1 MNNKRSQQGKV
12 AVVTGSS
19 SGIGF
24 ETSLLLARKRFYT
37 YATMRNLNKSQKI
50 NDIAEKENLPLKVLQ
65 LDVTDD
71 KSVKVAINQIRD
83 ESSRI
88 DVLVNNAGYDVMG
101 AVEDLS
107 IDEFKSQFETN
118 FFGVIRVTKEVI
130 PIMRNQG
137 SGNIINVSSVGG
149 RIGIPLNT
157 AYISSKFALE
167 GLSESMRYELD
178 QFGIDVILI
187 EPGVVK
193 TNFFENA
200 DVVNINTT
208 NNNKTSLYSQLTQK
222 LFEGFEPMLKSDS
235 SSSLPSDVAEVIYQ
249 TIESSNRQ
257 VRYLVGKDADSIIKT
272 RQNLSDKEFE
282 NWIKE
287 SIFQQKRFHT
297 LINKFYFHLILIGIF

>member
-1 MNNKRSQQGKV
+1 MENKRSQQGKV

-24 ETSLLLARKRFYT
+24 ETSLLLARKGFYT

-50 NDIAEKENLPLKVLQ
+50 NDVVEKENLPLKILQ

-71 KSVKVAINQIRD
+71 KSVKDAIRQITD

-88 DVLVNNAGYDVMG
+88 DVLVNNAGYGVMG

-137 SGNIINVSSVGG
+137 NGNIINVSSIGG
-149 RIGIPLNT
+149 KIGLPLNS
-157 AYISSKFALE
+157 AYISSKFAIE
-167 GLSESMRYELD
+167 GLSESIRYELE

-200 DVVNINTT
+200 DVVVNNNDNNTSTT
-208 NNNKTSLYSQLTQK
+208 NNITSPYSQLTQK
-222 LFEGFEPMLKSDS
+222 LFEGFEPMLNS
-235 SSSLPSDVAEVIYQ
+235 SSSSVSSDVAEVIYQ
-249 TIESSNRQ
+249 AIESNNRD
-257 VRYLVGKDADSIIKT
+257 VRYPVGKDAVSIIKT
-272 RQNLSDKEFE
+272 RQNLSDKELE

-287 SIFQQKRFHT
+287 SIFQQKGFIH
-297 LINKFYFHLILIGIF
+297 

>member
-1 MNNKRSQQGKV
+1 MDNKRSEKEKV
-12 AVVTGSS
+12 AVVIGCS

-24 ETSLLLARKRFYT
+24 ETSLLLARKGFYT

-50 NDIAEKENLPLKVLQ
+50 KDIAEKESLPLKILQ

-71 KSVKVAINQIRD
+71 KSVKDAIREITY

-88 DVLVNNAGYDVMG
+88 DVLVNNAGFDIMG

-107 IDEFKSQFETN
+107 IDDYKSQFETN

-130 PIMRNQG
+130 PIMRNHG
-137 SGNIINVSSVGG
+137 GGNIVNISSVGG

-167 GLSESMRYELD
+167 GLSESMRYELEP
-178 QFGIDVILI
+178 FGIDVILI

-200 DVVNINTT
+200 DIVINNNNTT
-208 NNNKTSLYSQLTQK
+208 SNQPSLYSHFSKK
-222 LFEGFEPMLKSDS
+222 LYEGFEPMLNS
-235 SSSLPSDVAEVIYQ
+235 SSSSVSSDVAEMIYQ
-249 TIESSNRQ
+249 AIESSNHEI
-257 VRYLVGKDADSIIKT
+257 RYLVGKDAVSIINT

-287 SIFQQKRFHT
+287 SIFQQKGFIHQ
-297 LINKFYFHLILIGIF
+297 

>member
-137 SGNIINVSSVGG
+137 GGNIINISSVGG

-157 AYISSKFALE
+157 AYISSKFAVE
-167 GLSESMRYELD
+167 GLSESMRYELE

-287 SIFQQKRFHT
+287 SIFQQKGFVR
-297 LINKFYFHLILIGIF
+297 

>member
-257 VRYLVGKDADSIIKT
+257 VRYLVGKDANSIIKT

-287 SIFQQKRFHT
+287 SIFQQKGFVR
-297 LINKFYFHLILIGIF
+297 

>member
-1 MNNKRSQQGKV
+1 MSIVNNKRGSQEKV
-12 AVVTGSS
+12 VVVTGSS

-24 ETSLLLARKRFYT
+24 ETSLLLARKGFYT
-37 YATMRNLNKSQKI
+37 FATMRNLNKSQKI
-50 NDIAEKENLPLKVLQ
+50 KDIAKNENLSLKVLQ

-71 KSVKVAINQIRD
+71 KSVKDAFRQIND

-88 DVLVNNAGYDVMG
+88 DVLVNNAGYGAIG
-101 AVEDLS
+101 AVEEMSL
-107 IDEFKSQFETN
+107 DEFKSQFETN

-137 SGNIINVSSVGG
+137 NGNIINVSSVGG
-149 RIGIPLNT
+149 KIGIPLNS

-167 GLSESMRYELD
+167 GLSESMRYELA

-200 DVVNINTT
+200 DVVINNNATT
-208 NNNKTSLYSQLTQK
+208 NNNKTSAYSQLNQK
-222 LFEGFEPMLKSDS
+222 LFEGFEPMLNS
-235 SSSLPSDVAEVIYQ
+235 SASSVSSDVAEVIYQ
-249 TIESSNRQ
+249 AIGSTNRQ
-257 VRYLVGKDADSIIKT
+257 VRYPVGKDAVSIFKM
-272 RQNLSDKEFE
+272 RQKLSDKEFE

-287 SIFQQKRFHT
+287 SIFHKKSF
-297 LINKFYFHLILIGIF
+297 IN

>member
-1 MNNKRSQQGKV
+1 MDNKRSQQGKV

-24 ETSLLLARKRFYT
+24 ETSLLLARKGFYT

-50 NDIAEKENLPLKVLQ
+50 NDVVEKENLPLKVLQ
-65 LDVTDD
+65 LDVTHD
-71 KSVKVAINQIRD
+71 KSVKDAIRQITD

-88 DVLVNNAGYDVMG
+88 DVLVNNAGYGVMG

-107 IDEFKSQFETN
+107 LDEFKSQFETN

-137 SGNIINVSSVGG
+137 NGNIINVSSIGG
-149 RIGIPLNT
+149 KIGLPLNS
-157 AYISSKFALE
+157 AYISSKFAIE
-167 GLSESMRYELD
+167 GLSESMRYELE

-200 DVVNINTT
+200 DVVVNNNDNNTSTT
-208 NNNKTSLYSQLTQK
+208 NNIISPYSQLTQK
-222 LFEGFEPMLKSDS
+222 LFEGFEPMLNS
-235 SSSLPSDVAEVIYQ
+235 SSSSVSSDVAEVIYQ
-249 TIESSNRQ
+249 AIESNNRDI
-257 VRYLVGKDADSIIKT
+257 RYPVGKDAVSIIKT
-272 RQNLSDKEFE
+272 RQNLSDKELE

-287 SIFQQKRFHT
+287 SIFQQKGFIH
-297 LINKFYFHLILIGIF
+297 

>member
-1 MNNKRSQQGKV
+1 MNNKRYPQEKV
-12 AVVTGSS
+12 AVITGCS

-24 ETSLLLARKRFYT
+24 ETSLLLARKGFYT

-50 NDIAEKENLPLKVLQ
+50 NDIAKNENLPLKVLQ

-71 KSVKVAINQIRD
+71 RSVKDAINQIKD

-137 SGNIINVSSVGG
+137 GGNIVNISSVGG
-149 RIGIPLNT
+149 RIAIPLNT

-167 GLSESMRYELD
+167 GLSESMRYELE

-193 TNFFENA
+193 SNFFENA
-200 DVVNINTT
+200 DIVNINTT
-208 NNNKTSLYSQLTQK
+208 SNQTSLYSEFTQK
-222 LFEGFEPMLKSDS
+222 LFEGFEPMLKSN

-249 TIESSNRQ
+249 AIESSNRE
-257 VRYLVGKDADSIIKT
+257 VRYLVGHDAVSIINA

-287 SIFQQKRFHT
+287 SIFQQKGFIHQ
-297 LINKFYFHLILIGIF
+297 

>member
-1 MNNKRSQQGKV
+1 MNKEDRQEKV

-24 ETSLLLARKRFYT
+24 ETSLLLSRNGFHT
-37 YATMRNLNKSQKI
+37 YATMRNLSKSKKI

-65 LDVTDD
+65 LDVTDN
-71 KSVKVAINQIRD
+71 KSVKDSINQIKNER
-83 ESSRI
+83 SRI

-101 AVEDLS
+101 AVEDISL
-107 IDEFKSQFETN
+107 DEFKSQFETN

-137 SGNIINVSSVGG
+137 VGNIINISSIGG

-167 GLSESMRYELD
+167 GLSESMRYELE

-200 DVVNINTT
+200 DVVNNKT
-208 NNNKTSLYSQLTQK
+208 NNKTSAYSQLTQK
-222 LFEGFEPMLKSDS
+222 LFEGFEPMLKSN

-249 TIESSNRQ
+249 AIQSNNRDI
-257 VRYLVGKDADSIIKT
+257 RYLVGKDAVSIINT
-272 RQNLSDKEFE
+272 RQKLSDKEFE

-287 SIFQQKRFHT
+287 SLFQQKGFIRQ
-297 LINKFYFHLILIGIF
+297 

>member
-137 SGNIINVSSVGG
+137 SGNIINISSVGG

-287 SIFQQKRFHT
+287 SIFQQKGFVR
-297 LINKFYFHLILIGIF
+297 

>member
-1 MNNKRSQQGKV
+1 MNNKSSQQGKV

-24 ETSLLLARKRFYT
+24 ETSLLLARKGFST

-50 NDIAEKENLPLKVLQ
+50 NDITEKENLPLKVLQ

-71 KSVKVAINQIRD
+71 RSVKDAIRQIAD

-88 DVLVNNAGYDVMG
+88 DVLVNNAGYGLMG

-130 PIMRNQG
+130 PIMRNQKN
-137 SGNIINVSSVGG
+137 GNIINVSSVGG
-149 RIGIPLNT
+149 KIGIPLNS

-167 GLSESMRYELD
+167 GLSESMRYELE

-200 DVVNINTT
+200 DVIGNNNTST
-208 NNNKTSLYSQLTQK
+208 TTNNKTSVYSQLTQK
-222 LFEGFEPMLKSDS
+222 LFEGFEPMLKSN
-235 SSSLPSDVAEVIYQ
+235 SSSLPSDVAEIIYQ
-249 TIESSNRQ
+249 AIESKNRE
-257 VRYLVGKDADSIIKT
+257 VRYPVGKDAVSIIQT
-272 RQNLSDKEFE
+272 
-282 NWIKE
+282 
-287 SIFQQKRFHT
+287 
-297 LINKFYFHLILIGIF
+297 

>member
-1 MNNKRSQQGKV
+1 MNNKSSQQGKV

-24 ETSLLLARKRFYT
+24 ETSLLLARKGFYT
-37 YATMRNLNKSQKI
+37 YATMRNLNKSLKI
-50 NDIAEKENLPLKVLQ
+50 KEIAEKENLPLKVLK

-71 KSVKVAINQIRD
+71 KSVTDAIRQITD

-88 DVLVNNAGYDVMG
+88 DVLVNNAGYGVMG

-107 IDEFKSQFETN
+107 LGEFKSQFETN

-137 SGNIINVSSVGG
+137 NSGNIINVSSVGG
-149 RIGIPLNT
+149 KIGLPLNS

-167 GLSESMRYELD
+167 GLSESMRYELE

-193 TNFFENA
+193 TNFFEN
-200 DVVNINTT
+200 VVINNNNTST
-208 NNNKTSLYSQLTQK
+208 NNKTSYSQLTQK
-222 LFEGFEPMLKSDS
+222 LFEGFVPMLNS
-235 SSSLPSDVAEVIYQ
+235 SSSSVSSDVAEVIYQ
-249 TIESSNRQ
+249 AIESNNRD
-257 VRYLVGKDADSIIKT
+257 VRYPVGKDAVSIIKT

-282 NWIKE
+282 KWIKE
-287 SIFQQKRFHT
+287 SIFQQKGFIR
-297 LINKFYFHLILIGIF
+297 

>member
-1 MNNKRSQQGKV
+1 MENKRSQQGKV

-19 SGIGF
+19 SGIGI
-24 ETSLLLARKRFYT
+24 ETSLLLAGKGFYT

-50 NDIAEKENLPLKVLQ
+50 NDVVEKENLPLKILQ

-71 KSVKVAINQIRD
+71 KSVKDAIRQITD

-88 DVLVNNAGYDVMG
+88 DVLVNNAEYGVMG

-157 AYISSKFALE
+157 AYISSKFAIE
-167 GLSESMRYELD
+167 GFSESMRYELE

-200 DVVNINTT
+200 DVVVNNNDNNTSTT
-208 NNNKTSLYSQLTQK
+208 NNITSPYSQLTQK
-222 LFEGFEPMLKSDS
+222 LFEGFEPMLNS
-235 SSSLPSDVAEVIYQ
+235 SSSSVSSDVAEVIYQ
-249 TIESSNRQ
+249 VIESNNR
-257 VRYLVGKDADSIIKT
+257 DSTISS
-272 RQNLSDKEFE
+272 R
-282 NWIKE
+282 
-287 SIFQQKRFHT
+287 KRCSFNYQDT
-297 LINKFYFHLILIGIF
+297 TKLIR

>member
-1 MNNKRSQQGKV
+1 MNNKSSQQGKV

-19 SGIGF
+19 SGIDF
-24 ETSLLLARKRFYT
+24 ETSLLLARKGFST

-50 NDIAEKENLPLKVLQ
+50 NDITEKENLPLKVLQ

-71 KSVKVAINQIRD
+71 KSVKDAIRQIKD

-88 DVLVNNAGYDVMG
+88 DVLVNNAGYGLMG

-130 PIMRNQG
+130 PIMRNQKN
-137 SGNIINVSSVGG
+137 GNIINVSSVGG
-149 RIGIPLNT
+149 KIGIPLNS

-167 GLSESMRYELD
+167 GLSESMRYELE

-200 DVVNINTT
+200 DVIVNNNTST
-208 NNNKTSLYSQLTQK
+208 TTNNKTSVYSQLTQK
-222 LFEGFEPMLKSDS
+222 LFEGFEPMLKSN
-235 SSSLPSDVAEVIYQ
+235 SSSLPSDVAEIIYQ
-249 TIESSNRQ
+249 AIESKNRE
-257 VRYLVGKDADSIIKT
+257 VRYPVGKDAVSIIQT
-272 RQNLSDKEFE
+272 RQNLSDKELE

-287 SIFQQKRFHT
+287 SIFQQKGFTH
-297 LINKFYFHLILIGIF
+297 

>member
-1 MNNKRSQQGKV
+1 MSIVNNKRGSQEKV

-24 ETSLLLARKRFYT
+24 ETSLLLARRGFYT
-37 YATMRNLNKSQKI
+37 FATMRNLNKSQKI
-50 NDIAEKENLPLKVLQ
+50 KDIAKNENISLKVLQ

-71 KSVKVAINQIRD
+71 KSVKDAFRQIND

-88 DVLVNNAGYDVMG
+88 DVLVNNAGYGAIG
-101 AVEDLS
+101 AVEEMSL
-107 IDEFKSQFETN
+107 DEFKSQFETN

-137 SGNIINVSSVGG
+137 NGNIINVSSVGG
-149 RIGIPLNT
+149 KIGIPLNS

-167 GLSESMRYELD
+167 GLSESMRYELA

-200 DVVNINTT
+200 DVVI
-208 NNNKTSLYSQLTQK
+208 K
-222 LFEGFEPMLKSDS
+222 LLH
-235 SSSLPSDVAEVIYQ
+235 IH
-249 TIESSNRQ
+249 N
-257 VRYLVGKDADSIIKT
+257 
-272 RQNLSDKEFE
+272 
-282 NWIKE
+282 
-287 SIFQQKRFHT
+287 
-297 LINKFYFHLILIGIF
+297 

>member
-1 MNNKRSQQGKV
+1 VNNNRSEEEKV
-12 AVVTGSS
+12 AVVTGCS

-24 ETSLLLARKRFYT
+24 ETSLLLARKGLYT

-50 NDIAEKENLPLKVLQ
+50 NDIVKKENLPLKVLQ
-65 LDVTDD
+65 LNVTDD
-71 KSVKVAINQIRD
+71 KSVKDAIRQITD

-88 DVLVNNAGYDVMG
+88 DVLVNNAGYGVMG

-107 IDEFKSQFETN
+107 LDEFKSQFETN

-137 SGNIINVSSVGG
+137 SGGNIINVSSVGG
-149 RIGIPLNT
+149 KIGLPLNS

-167 GLSESMRYELD
+167 GLSESMRYELE

-200 DVVNINTT
+200 DVVVNNNNTSTT
-208 NNNKTSLYSQLTQK
+208 NNNKTSPYSKLTQK
-222 LFEGFEPMLKSDS
+222 LFEGFEPMLNS
-235 SSSLPSDVAEVIYQ
+235 SSSSVSSDVAEVIYQ
-249 TIESSNRQ
+249 AIESNNQ
-257 VRYLVGKDADSIIKT
+257 EVRYPVGKDAVSIIKT

-282 NWIKE
+282 TWIKE
-287 SIFQQKRFHT
+287 SIFQQKGFIHQ
-297 LINKFYFHLILIGIF
+297 

>member
-1 MNNKRSQQGKV
+1 MNNKRSPQEKV

-24 ETSLLLARKRFYT
+24 ETSLLLSRKGFYT

-50 NDIAEKENLPLKVLQ
+50 NDVAQKENLPLKVLQ

-71 KSVKVAINQIRD
+71 KSVKDAIRQITD
-83 ESSRI
+83 ENSRI
-88 DVLVNNAGYDVMG
+88 DVLVNNAGYGVMG

-107 IDEFKSQFETN
+107 LDEFKSQFETN

-137 SGNIINVSSVGG
+137 NGGNIINVSSVGG
-149 RIGIPLNT
+149 KIGIPLNS

-167 GLSESMRYELD
+167 GLSESMRYELE

-193 TNFFENA
+193 SNFFENA
-200 DVVNINTT
+200 DVVVNNNTT
-208 NNNKTSLYSQLTQK
+208 TSNKPSSYSQLTQK
-222 LFEGFEPMLKSDS
+222 LFEGFEPMLNS
-235 SSSLPSDVAEVIYQ
+235 SSSSVSSDVAEIIYQ
-249 TIESSNRQ
+249 AIESNNRE
-257 VRYLVGKDADSIIKT
+257 VRYPVGKDAVSIIKT
-272 RQNLSDKEFE
+272 RKNLSDKEFE

-287 SIFQQKRFHT
+287 SIFQQKGFIH
-297 LINKFYFHLILIGIF
+297 

>member
-287 SIFQQKRFHT
+287 SIFQQKGFVR
-297 LINKFYFHLILIGIF
+297 

>member
-1 MNNKRSQQGKV
+1 
-12 AVVTGSS
+12 
-19 SGIGF
+19 
-24 ETSLLLARKRFYT
+24 
-37 YATMRNLNKSQKI
+37 MRNLNKSQKI

-287 SIFQQKRFHT
+287 SIFQQKGFVR
-297 LINKFYFHLILIGIF
+297 